1 MLKYL
6 MKLFLHS
13 VVAISLLML
22 SSTSEAAETLP
33 LSTQPLPA
41 EMTNRQ
47 QALTRYLQ
55 PSARAWIDQ
64 EAYRLTKT
72 EIVDEEGLRSAIRAR
87 FKRNQSTFNRKAN
100 SPTNSEKQ
108 GSLTSNDAD
117 IDMMAFV
124 VLMQATSGMDRDLKD
139 LMAEI
144 KNLTAAKQKL
154 RDLISKVNSDVVTH
168 VGKADIQPCT
178 SPVCKQYP
186 SMSYEA
192 ATALKQIPNGGNLRT
207 GIISTVG
214 DLRATPKTLTD
225 KLDSMNEISEM
236 TTLRLQM
243 LMDRRSKF
251 ISTLSNIMKSIS
263 TTKDTVVGNLK

>member
-1 MLKYL
+1 
-6 MKLFLHS
+6 MKPLHS
-13 VVAISLLML
+13 IVAISLLML
-22 SSTSEAAETLP
+22 SSTSDAAETLP
-33 LSTQPLPA
+33 LSIQPLPA

-64 EAYRLTKT
+64 EASRLTKT
-72 EIVDEEGLRSAIRAR
+72 KIVDQEGLRSAIRAR
-87 FKRNQSTFNRKAN
+87 FKPNQPTFIRKAN
-100 SPTNSEKQ
+100 SPTNSDKQ
-108 GSLTSNDAD
+108 GSLTLNDSD
-117 IDMMAFV
+117 IEMVAFI
-124 VLMQATSGMDRDLKD
+124 VLMQATSDMDRDLRD

-154 RDLISKVNSDVVTH
+154 RDLISKVNSDVVAH

-178 SPVCKQYP
+178 SPVCEHYP

-192 ATALKQIPNGGNLRT
+192 ATALKQVPNGGNLRT
-207 GIISTVG
+207 GAIITVG
-214 DLRATPKTLTD
+214 DLRATLKSLTD
-225 KLDSMNEISEM
+225 NLDSMNEISEL
-236 TTLRLQM
+236 TSLRLQM
-243 LMDRRSKF
+243 LMDRRSKL